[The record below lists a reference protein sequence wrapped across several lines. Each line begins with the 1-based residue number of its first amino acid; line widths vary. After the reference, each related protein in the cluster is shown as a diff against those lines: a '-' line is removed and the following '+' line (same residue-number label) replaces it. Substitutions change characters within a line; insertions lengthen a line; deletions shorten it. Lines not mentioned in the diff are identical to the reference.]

1 MVAPEVW
8 RPGHSG
14 QLVVAVAALL
24 VAVAAVW
31 HGTVSHAQPSSVAR
45 PDAAG
50 AGNALEAVRSLVV
63 YTPSNGAVPGAPR
76 SAGTDGSPGAVA
88 ASPTA
93 APGAVAPHEVVVL
106 PAPAAPAH
114 APPEHASSS
123 RGIDDTVRRTAV
135 ALPQPVSPPILEA
148 RSAGGLAAASP
159 GRESLASVVHAT
171 STPELAPGDRV
182 VATVSFY
189 YCAEGSGHAGDGGA
203 WCGVMRDGTV
213 VYPGAA
219 ACDYTYLGQQF
230 RIEGDPTGRVYTCN
244 DTGGAVHGLH
254 RDIWFRTNT
263 EGWTWQREVG
273 RSVVIQIVN

>member
-1 MVAPEVW
+1 MIAPQVL

-14 QLVVAVAALL
+14 QPVVAVAALL

-31 HGTVSHAQPSSVAR
+31 HGTLFPAPTSFVTRS
-45 PDAAG
+45 DAVG
-50 AGNALEAVRSLVV
+50 ADNALEAVRSLAVH
-63 YTPSNGAVPGAPR
+63 TPANGAFPGASR
-76 SAGTDGSPGAVA
+76 SARTGGSPGPLAMNPTTASA
-88 ASPTA
+88 AA
-93 APGAVAPHEVVVL
+93 APSGVVVP
-106 PAPAAPAH
+106 PAPASSLQASSVH
-114 APPEHASSS
+114 APPAWGVDGGAGESTS
-123 RGIDDTVRRTAV
+123 
-135 ALPQPVSPPILEA
+135 ALPQPVSSPLIEA

-171 STPELAPGDRV
+171 STPDLAPGDRV
-182 VATVSFY
+182 VATVRFY
-189 YCAEGSGHAGDGGA
+189 YCAAGSGHAGDGGA
-203 WCGVMRDGTV
+203 WCGVMRDGKA

-244 DTGGAVHGLH
+244 DTGSAVRGLH

-263 EGWTWQREVG
+263 EGWSWQREVG

>member
-14 QLVVAVAALL
+14 QLVVVVAALL

-31 HGTVSHAQPSSVAR
+31 HGTVSPAHPSSVTR
-45 PDAAG
+45 SDAAG

-63 YTPSNGAVPGAPR
+63 HTPGNGALPGASR
-76 SAGTDGSPGAVA
+76 SDRASGSPRPVPTSPAVA
-88 ASPTA
+88 PDV
-93 APGAVAPHEVVVL
+93 VAPHEIVVR
-106 PAPAAPAH
+106 PSPAAPSHVPSAH
-114 APPEHASSS
+114 ASPAL
-123 RGIDDTVRRTAV
+123 GVDDRAGRPAV

-244 DTGGAVHGLH
+244 DTGSAVHGLH

>member
-1 MVAPEVW
+1 MVAPQVL

-24 VAVAAVW
+24 VAVAAAW
-31 HGTVSHAQPSSVAR
+31 HGTLSPAQPSSVTSS
-45 PDAAG
+45 DAGG
-50 AGNALEAVRSLVV
+50 AGSALEAVRSLVV
-63 YTPSNGAVPGAPR
+63 HTPGNGALPGASR
-76 SAGTDGSPGAVA
+76 SAPTGVARGPVAGSP
-88 ASPTA
+88 SA
-93 APGAVAPHEVVVL
+93 APDAVAPHEVVVL
-106 PAPAAPAH
+106 PAPAAAAH
-114 APPEHASSS
+114 EPSA
-123 RGIDDTVRRTAV
+123 GGVDDLVDRPTAV
-135 ALPQPVSPPILEA
+135 LSQPASPPILEA

-189 YCAEGSGHAGDGGA
+189 YCAAGSGHAGDGGA

-230 RIEGDPTGRVYTCN
+230 RIEGDPTRRVYTCN
-244 DTGGAVHGLH
+244 DTGSAVHGLH

-263 EGWTWQREVG
+263 EGWSWQREVG
-273 RSVVIQIVN
+273 RNVVIQIVN

>member
-31 HGTVSHAQPSSVAR
+31 HGTLSPAHPSSVTR
-45 PDAAG
+45 SDAA
-50 AGNALEAVRSLVV
+50 AADNAFEAARSLVV
-63 YTPSNGAVPGAPR
+63 HTPAHGALPGVSR
-76 SAGTDGSPGAVA
+76 SARTGVSPGLVA
-88 ASPTA
+88 TSPTA
-93 APGAVAPHEVVVL
+93 APDAVAPHEVVVQ
-106 PAPAAPAH
+106 PAPTARARASAA
-114 APPEHASSS
+114 HASSA
-123 RGIDDTVRRTAV
+123 RGIDERADRPTV

-159 GRESLASVVHAT
+159 GREGLESVVHAT

-189 YCAEGSGHAGDGGA
+189 YCAAGSGHAGDGGA
-203 WCGVMRDGTV
+203 WCGVMRDGKV

-230 RIEGDPTGRVYTCN
+230 RIEGDPTGRIYTCN

-254 RDIWFRTNT
+254 RDIWFATNT
-263 EGWTWQREVG
+263 EGWSWQREVG

>member
-1 MVAPEVW
+1 MVAPQVL
-8 RPGHSG
+8 RPGHPG
-14 QLVVAVAALL
+14 QLVVAFAALL

-31 HGTVSHAQPSSVAR
+31 HGTMSPVQPSAVTRSG
-45 PDAAG
+45 AAG
-50 AGNALEAVRSLVV
+50 AENSLEAVRSLVAH
-63 YTPSNGAVPGAPR
+63 TPGNGVLPGASRPAR
-76 SAGTDGSPGAVA
+76 AGVSPAPVA
-88 ASPTA
+88 TSPAA
-93 APGAVAPHEVVVL
+93 APDAVAPHEVVVL
-106 PAPAAPAH
+106 PAPAAAPGASSAPASASPGDGDRVERLTVAPSQPV
-114 APPEHASSS
+114 APP
-123 RGIDDTVRRTAV
+123 TF
-135 ALPQPVSPPILEA
+135 EA
-148 RSAGGLAAASP
+148 RSAGGLAAVSP

-189 YCAEGSGHAGDGGA
+189 YCAAGSGHPGDGGA
-203 WCGVMRDGTV
+203 WCGAMRDGTV

-263 EGWTWQREVG
+263 EGWSWQREVG

>member
-1 MVAPEVW
+1 MVAPQVW

-31 HGTVSHAQPSSVAR
+31 HGTVSPAQPSSVTR
-45 PDAAG
+45 YETAG
-50 AGNALEAVRSLVV
+50 AGNAFEAVRSRVV
-63 YTPSNGAVPGAPR
+63 HTPANGVLPGAST
-76 SAGTDGSPGAVA
+76 SASPGVSPGTLA

-93 APGAVAPHEVVVL
+93 APDAVAPHEVVVL
-106 PAPAAPAH
+106 PAPGPSAYAPSAQASSAQSVDDMAARPTAASGKPV
-114 APPEHASSS
+114 APP
-123 RGIDDTVRRTAV
+123 IF
-135 ALPQPVSPPILEA
+135 EA
-148 RSAGGLAAASP
+148 RSAGGLAAVSP
-159 GRESLASVVHAT
+159 ARESLASVVHAT
-171 STPELAPGDRV
+171 STPELAPSDRV

-189 YCAEGSGHAGDGGA
+189 YCAAGSGHAGDGGA

-219 ACDYTYLGQQF
+219 ACDYSYLGQQF

-263 EGWTWQREVG
+263 EGWSWQREVG
-273 RSVVIQIVN
+273 SSVVIQIVN